1 MKKSVKFFAGSM
13 LLAFALSFIPQD
25 SDALCINCGCHKL
38 RKALSADGTFDKDD
52 AEAVAECHGG
62 FVLKIQL

>member
-25 SDALCINCGCHKL
+25 SDALCINCGCSKMKKL
-38 RKALSADGTFDKDD
+38 YSADGNYDEQD
-52 AEAVAECHGG
+52 AAAVAKCHGG
-62 FVLKIQL
+62 FKLTIMI